1 MKVLSANPTRLV
13 RKLQSQFLPPTVP
26 SKWPTPL
33 QALWKGSGCELAKAH
48 PSLGRAWGPGGHLG
62 DMVEGE
68 TIVTLS
74 LWWAGCVRRTE
85 EDKAGRAEEQTLEHR
100 QCLRQPPPS
109 EASRQDQL
117 AFSQSYSPLPPLE
130 LETLTISTKK
140 RYEVK
145 FQHLG
150 QEANFHR
157 TAHISARNFGIN
169 SHWRKINEKLPKAR
183 IQRPRTVS
191 LPDIIPLRIRWRES
205 TSLIRTD
212 ANRE

>member
-1 MKVLSANPTRLV
+1 MCS
-13 RKLQSQFLPPTVP
+13 
-26 SKWPTPL
+26 
-33 QALWKGSGCELAKAH
+33 AH
-48 PSLGRAWGPGGHLG
+48 PS
-62 DMVEGE
+62 
-68 TIVTLS
+68 S
-74 LWWAGCVRRTE
+74 
-85 EDKAGRAEEQTLEHR
+85 GRAEEQTLEHR

-169 SHWRKINEKLPKAR
+169 SH
-183 IQRPRTVS
+183 
-191 LPDIIPLRIRWRES
+191 
-205 TSLIRTD
+205 
-212 ANRE
+212 